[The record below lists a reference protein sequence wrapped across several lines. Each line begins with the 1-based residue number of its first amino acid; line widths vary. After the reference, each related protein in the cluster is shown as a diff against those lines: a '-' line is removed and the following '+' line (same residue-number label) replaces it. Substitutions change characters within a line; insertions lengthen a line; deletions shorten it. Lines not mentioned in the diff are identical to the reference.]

1 VRERPR
7 PFPRHVSAFR
17 DRHGKL
23 RTRYRR
29 TGCKTYYFAHEPFSK
44 AWWAEYK
51 ACDEQREANAI
62 KPGESRTASG
72 TVNELIVRFYESRD
86 WQGPSAK
93 TRHSFRLVIER
104 FRAALGEE
112 PVASFDYGAA
122 DKIMAKFAD
131 RPTAGNKLRKLLIR
145 IWNEGKRLKLT
156 DSNPWELTKP
166 YKETGSFHT
175 WTEGEIRQF
184 KARWPIGTK
193 QYLAL
198 ALLLN
203 TAQRSNDVRLLGP
216 DSVRDDRL
224 CLRQTKTD
232 AELSLPIV
240 MELRTAIKATRATGP
255 TFLQTGAGK
264 AFTQKG
270 FGNWFS
276 DACKAAGVP
285 GRAHGLR
292 KAAARRLAE
301 AGASQQELKA
311 WTGHKT
317 DSQVR
322 RYVEAANQADMADAA
337 ANKMANRRDRLAKN
351 PRNPLNPKG

>member
-1 VRERPR
+1 MRDRPR
-7 PFPRHVSAFR
+7 PYPKHVSAFR

-23 RTRYRR
+23 RTRFRQSGR
-29 TGCKTYYFAHEPFSK
+29 KTYYFDAEPFSK
-44 AWWAEYK
+44 DWWAEYK
-51 ACDEQREANAI
+51 ACCEQREADAI
-62 KPGESRTASG
+62 KPGEGRTTAG

-86 WQGPSAK
+86 WQGPNAK

-104 FRAALGEE
+104 FRAAFGEE
-112 PVASFDYGAA
+112 AVASFDYGAA
-122 DKIMAKFAD
+122 DKIIAKFAD

-145 IWNEGKRLKLT
+145 IWNEGQRLKLA
-156 DSNPWELTKP
+156 DGNPWELTKP

-175 WTEGEIRQF
+175 WTEEEIRQF
-184 KARWPIGTK
+184 KARWPVGTK
-193 QYLAL
+193 QHLAL

-203 TAQRSNDVRLLGP
+203 TAQRSNDARLFGP
-216 DSVRDDRL
+216 DNVRGDRL
-224 CLRQTKTD
+224 YLRQSKTD

-240 MELRTAIKATRATGP
+240 MELRSALKASRATGP
-255 TFLQTGAGK
+255 TFLKTEAGV

-337 ANKMANRRDRLAKN
+337 AAKMANQRGRLAKT
-351 PRNPLNPKG
+351 PRKSLIPKG